1 MSGRSPTRPLK
12 CSSDAED
19 IINAVLTMDEERC
32 AFRSQIAAL
41 EAERDRLRG
50 LLVDA
55 PYAYA
60 ATTGKHNLRDWLC
73 EVRAALGGDDE

>member
-41 EAERDRLRG
+41 EAECA
-50 LLVDA
+50 V
-55 PYAYA
+55 Y
-60 ATTGKHNLRDWLC
+60 
-73 EVRAALGGDDE
+73 RAALKLIAGSDYRGNRPREHRIAQEPLDAYPDN

>member
-1 MSGRSPTRPLK
+1 MSDVPEHYCLHWRDREPTMELDPQGEWVRSGDYRK
-12 CSSDAED
+12 
-19 IINAVLTMDEERC
+19 
-32 AFRSQIAAL
+32 L